1 MSKVKVLIAT
11 PMYPPSIGGPA
22 TYSKLLFQGL
32 TKREIGADVVSFDDL
47 LRYPKG
53 IRTLVYLFRLI
64 TKSKGFSH
72 IYAQDP
78 VSVGLPAYV
87 ASFLTKK
94 KFFVR
99 VAGDYA
105 WEQSVQRFGVKDDID
120 SFQGKKY
127 NLRTNFLKKIQ
138 AFVCSRADKVIT
150 PSKYFQKLVGSWSKN
165 IKEVV
170 FIHNGIELPEIS
182 YDKVGLRKKLGFS
195 EDQKI
200 IISAGR
206 LVPWK
211 GFSELLKVGSHL
223 KEKYS
228 NIKIVILGD
237 GPLMKSLS
245 GEINGLDLQE
255 NAVLVGRVGR
265 DKMFKYLAAADV
277 FVLNTTFESFSFQ
290 VVEAMHAGLPVITRN
305 VGSLPEL
312 VEDGSEGYL
321 ISGIEDLE
329 DKIVE
334 IFSSDTSISEMSKNA
349 KIKAQKFSVENTID
363 NFLAEL
369 RSQI

>member
-1 MSKVKVLIAT
+1 MPKVKVLIAT

-22 TYSKLLFQGL
+22 TYSKLLFEGL
-32 TKREIGADVVSFDDL
+32 TKRGIGVNVVSFDDL
-47 LRYPKG
+47 IGYPKG
-53 IRTLVYLFRLI
+53 IRHLLYFFRLI
-64 TKSKGFSH
+64 IKSKGFSH

-78 VSVGLPAYV
+78 VSVGLPAYI
-87 ASFLTKK
+87 ASFLTGK

-127 NLRTNFLKKIQ
+127 DLRTNILKKVQ
-138 AFVCSRADKVIT
+138 TFVCVRADKVVT
-150 PSKYFQKLVGSWSKN
+150 PSKYFQKLVGSWSAK

-170 FIHNGIELPEIS
+170 FIYNGIELPEIL
-182 YDKVGLRKKLGFS
+182 YDKMSLRKKLGFS
-195 EDQKI
+195 EDQRI
-200 IISAGR
+200 VVSAGR

-211 GFSELLKVGSHL
+211 GFSELLRVGSRL

-245 GEINGLDLQE
+245 DEIDNLNLQG
-255 NAVLVGRVGR
+255 NAVLVGKVNR
-265 DKMFKYLAAADV
+265 DKMFEYLVSADV
-277 FVLNTTFESFSFQ
+277 FVLNTSFESFSFQ

-305 VGSLPEL
+305 IGSLPEL

-321 ISGIEDLE
+321 ISVADDMES
-329 DKIVE
+329 KIVDV
-334 IFSSDTSISEMSKNA
+334 FSSGIDVSKMSKNA
-349 KIKAQKFSVENTID
+349 KIKAQKFSVENTIN
-363 NFLAEL
+363 NFLVEL
-369 RSQI
+369 RS